1 MANQFSLLE
10 TQFWTVSELNR
21 YIRQMFENDPLLK
34 DVWIQGEISNL
45 AKPSS
50 GHIYFTLKD
59 KQSAIKVV
67 VWKSSAQRMQLTI
80 KDGSSV
86 ELHGSLGV
94 YEAGGQYQLYAD
106 LIRPMGEGA
115 LFRQFLLLK
124 EKLQAEG
131 LFDMERKRALP
142 VFPNRIGIVTS
153 PTGAALQDILH
164 TLKRRYPLVEVIIAP
179 TSVQGEDAPSGI
191 ISAIQALN
199 EHAKPDVI
207 IVARG
212 GGSIED
218 LWAFNDEGVARAIAA
233 SHVPVISG
241 VGHETDFTI
250 ADFVSDLRAPTPT
263 AAAEHAVP
271 NRLDLMLSLND
282 LFQRLLRAKQ
292 TNQAKQTERLA
303 QLNERLWLR
312 SPLARLSS
320 DRQRL
325 DEWMHRCLQSTKNQI
340 KLSQAHLSGLSK
352 NLQNLNPNAILG
364 RGYAMIW
371 REDTSLLR
379 YAQQATFQEKLSI
392 QMSDGTIVTRVIETA
407 DKIQED
413 ES

>member
-392 QMSDGTIVTRVIETA
+392 QMSDGTIVTRVIEIA